1 MWCPN
6 SLFGG
11 VTCPTDILPRSRNW
25 TCPADPSSEYLF
37 PNQGKNRECSP
48 CLVLGY
54 YNNGTAVYNYGLGSR
69 EWSWWRP
76 VSSND
81 DEMLREIPMKDI
93 VLHKI

>member
-1 MWCPN
+1 
-6 SLFGG
+6 
-11 VTCPTDILPRSRNW
+11 
-25 TCPADPSSEYLF
+25 
-37 PNQGKNRECSP
+37 
-48 CLVLGY
+48 VLGY

>member
-1 MWCPN
+1 MWCPD

-11 VTCPTDILPRSRNW
+11 VTWPTDILYHGVGIG
-25 TCPADPSSEYLF
+25 PADPSSEYLF
-37 PNQGKNRECSP
+37 PNQGKNREYSP